1 METETRDDALTI
13 RLAHLLV
20 SSSFFDFA
28 EAVRRTEGATA
39 CDHFQ
44 SIEDTLA
51 HRLFRFWTET
61 EIGRARPD
69 IIAAVAWH
77 VRAVL
82 REGRAEIAGPA

>member
-1 METETRDDALTI
+1 MEIETRDEALAI

-28 EAVRRTEGATA
+28 EAVRRMEGATA
-39 CDHFQ
+39 CGHFP
-44 SIEDTLA
+44 SIEDALA
-51 HRLFRFWTET
+51 HRLFRVWTET
-61 EIGRARPD
+61 EVGRARPD
-69 IIAAVAWH
+69 IIAAVAWR